1 MTGGRDD
8 AIDRRAWV
16 ALLLASSCALVVGL
30 GVTAVNVAFPAIE
43 RDFSGTSRSTLSW
56 GLTGYSITL
65 ASLVLVGG
73 RLADRLGRRRIFRLG
88 VTIFTVGSLALA
100 MAPSALVFVAARV
113 TQGVGAAFS
122 SPASLALVLPL
133 FPGSRRVT
141 AIATWTSVGTL
152 GSAIGP
158 SLSAVVTQQLSW
170 RWIFVFPLVLTV
182 GAVVLAPRLLPEGA
196 PPPGDRPEGGIV
208 DAVGVVQGIAAVA
221 LLAYAII
228 AGPSL
233 GWTSP
238 QVLVS
243 GATALALAPLFV
255 RRSLHRPNPLL
266 DPRLFRVRTVWSANL
281 ANVFLSASGL
291 SVWLVYPLFLVQ
303 HWHYSLLRTGL
314 AITPFP
320 AIAAVTGVIS
330 GRLADRHGV
339 RTVIAVGSLIPLL
352 GAALLVLRLTGEP
365 AYVRDFLPGAALYST
380 GFGLIFSPLTAAA
393 LRGVDVADLG
403 QANAAFNAVRQLG
416 GALGIAVVIAI
427 LGDADVIPLDHFDRA
442 YLAIAGMTLLGWLV
456 VAAFYP
462 RAADRDH
469 AVDIATSP
477 ATAAD

>member
-1 MTGGRDD
+1 MN
-8 AIDRRAWV
+8 
-16 ALLLASSCALVVGL
+16 L
-30 GVTAVNVAFPAIE
+30 AFPAIE
-43 RDFSGTSRSTLSW
+43 RDFAGTSRSTLSW

-65 ASLVLVGG
+65 ASLMLVGG
-73 RLADRLGRRRIFRLG
+73 RLADRLGRRRIFRFG
-88 VTIFTVGSLALA
+88 VALFTVGSVALALA
-100 MAPSALVFVAARV
+100 PSAWVFVAARV

-133 FPGSRRVT
+133 FPASRRVT

-158 SLSAVVTQQLSW
+158 SVAAVVTQQLSW
-170 RWIFVFPLVLTV
+170 RWIFVFPLVITI

-196 PPPGDRPEGGIV
+196 PAPGTARGV
-208 DAVGVVQGIAAVA
+208 DAVGVVQGTAAVA

-228 AGPSL
+228 QGPAL

-238 QVLVS
+238 RVLVT
-243 GATALALAPLFV
+243 GLLAIVLVPAF
-255 RRSLHRPNPLL
+255 LHRSSHHRDPLL

-281 ANVFLSASGL
+281 ANIFLSASGL

-303 HWHYSLLRTGL
+303 HWHYSLLRTGF

-320 AIAAVTGVIS
+320 VVAAVTGVIS

-339 RTVIAVGSLIPLL
+339 RNVIAVGSLIPLL
-352 GAALLVLRLTGEP
+352 GTALLVLRLGAEP
-365 AYVRDFLPGAALYST
+365 AYVRDFLPGAALYSM

-416 GALGIAVVIAI
+416 GALGIAVVIAL
-427 LGDADVIPLDHFDRA
+427 LGDDDLIPLPHFDHA

-462 RAADRDH
+462 KAADRD
-469 AVDIATSP
+469 AVLPAVP
-477 ATAAD
+477 ATAVSADATLAD